1 MASSLFVRVF
11 TRTEWQASS
20 RRTFKPGVE
29 FLEDRT
35 VPSTTAG
42 LAGNVAKGSG
52 LLQYHGGPLLQNVEV
67 QAVYESALPGNTQ
80 TDLQPQVDPFL
91 QFLVS
96 SQSGF
101 TQELAQYSRPGLK
114 IGPGTF
120 RPGDANVAPVTQDFT
135 ILQHYPPAPVVLYQG
150 PVVFDSA
157 IQTTL
162 LNEIKAKRVASPKP
176 NTLYV
181 VVTPKDTP
189 VVVDT
194 DGTFADSVQD
204 FSGYHSS
211 FIDAATGKNIYYAVI
226 PYVDPSVFVGFP
238 VPYVD
243 ATGAVNFLGLGL
255 PGSAL
260 MQDVISHEVAEAITD
275 PQIIV
280 TPGAGVA
287 TDVGTGWNTPV
298 NLQDQ
303 TGGTEIADL
312 TVLGF
317 TTVNG
322 YFFQDLYSN
331 RDLYANPTGRG
342 MHSQQAE
349 LSISGFVPFLPAA
362 NDVAFGPLFQFTD
375 KDFNPVTDNAATFFP
390 LFIISW
396 GDGQL
401 SSLGDGSLSLVQV
414 GKSNTF
420 QLWGTHQYD
429 PSFFA
434 PNAAPPLITA
444 IVQDQH
450 FNAEVGVS
458 YLPGWL
464 VNESANVNVGDLG
477 VVQLL
482 DVSSLHTST
491 TAAKAKGTTLAQ
503 RLTNL
508 DNNFFRSLG
517 PEMADRT
524 GPAVATNLT
533 SDLPGLLA
541 AFAQAQAAMAPS
553 VSWADQH
560 SGVTRPGPAADS
572 PALLNMPPIRWEFSS
587 QSGPSGGDTDTPA
600 PLAALDDDSQSNPD
614 DPGPDG
620 LVR

>member
-35 VPSTTAG
+35 VPSTTAS
-42 LAGNVAKGSG
+42 LAGNVALAKGSG
-52 LLQYHGGPLLQNVEV
+52 LVQYYGGFLLQNVQV
-67 QAVYESALPGNTQ
+67 QAVYESALPGKTQ

-120 RPGDANVAPVTQDFT
+120 RPGDPNVAAITQDFT
-135 ILQHYPPAPVVLYQG
+135 INQLQGPV

-181 VVTPKDTP
+181 VVTPNNTP
-189 VVVDT
+189 VVIDT
-194 DGTFADSVQD
+194 DGTFANSVQD

-211 FIDAATGKNIYYAVI
+211 FIDPTTGKNIYYAVI
-226 PYVDPSVFVGFP
+226 PYVDPDPTKPVFFP
-238 VPYVD
+238 VPFVD
-243 ATGAVNFLGLGL
+243 ATGAVHFYGLGL
-255 PGSAL
+255 PGSAF
-260 MQDVISHEVAEAITD
+260 MEDVISHEVAESITD

-287 TDVGTGWNTPV
+287 TDVGTGWHTPV

-303 TGGTEIADL
+303 TGGSEIGDL
-312 TVLGF
+312 TPLGF
-317 TTVNG
+317 TTVKGN
-322 YFFQDLYSN
+322 FIQDLFSN
-331 RDLYANPTGRG
+331 RDVYANPTGRG

-349 LSISGFVPFLPAA
+349 LSISGFVPFLPAV

-375 KDFNPVTDNAATFFP
+375 TAFNPATDNAGTFFP

-396 GDGQL
+396 GDGQV
-401 SSLGDGSLSLVQV
+401 SYLGDGSLSLVQV
-414 GKSNTF
+414 GNSNTF

-434 PNAAPPLITA
+434 PNAAPPMITA
-444 IVQDQH
+444 IVQDVH
-450 FNAEVGVS
+450 GNAEVGVS

-464 VNESANVNVGDLG
+464 VNESANINVGDLG
-477 VVQLL
+477 VVQLV
-482 DVSSLHTST
+482 DVSGLHTST
-491 TAAKAKGTTLAQ
+491 TAAAARGSNLAQ
-503 RLTNL
+503 RLANL
-508 DNNFFRSLG
+508 DNNFFRILG
-517 PEMADRT
+517 PGMADRP
-524 GPAVATNLT
+524 GSEVATNLT
-533 SDLPGLLA
+533 SDLAGLLA
-541 AFAQAQAAMAPS
+541 AALAQAPAATAPS
-553 VSWADQH
+553 APPDQH
-560 SGVTRPGPAADS
+560 LGVTRPAADS
-572 PALLNMPPIRWEFSS
+572 PALLNMPTIRWEFAT
-587 QSGPSGGDTDTPA
+587 QSGPSGADTDTPA
-600 PLAALDDDSQSNPD
+600 PLAGPDDDSQSNPD
-614 DPGPDG
+614 ERAPMDW
-620 LVR
+620 